1 MDTIE
6 PGRVPVVPI
15 GFARARRWCS
25 DLWESTASTTMVF
38 ILLSVLLSYYLGT
51 ADHSDGSQAV
61 ELSTQDDA
69 DDGRAFGIEYRDELR
84 SRLAISQ
91 RNIELLR
98 SRREK
103 TQAN

>member
-6 PGRVPVVPI
+6 PGRVHVVPI

-51 ADHSDGSQAV
+51 ADHSDGAQAV
-61 ELSTQDDA
+61 ELNTQDDA
-69 DDGRAFGIEYRDELR
+69 VARAWDRIGELYEVR
-84 SRLAISQ
+84 I
-91 RNIELLR
+91 
-98 SRREK
+98 
-103 TQAN
+103 TQAIERHDDERR